1 MLGLTDPGL
10 QASLRCFC
18 PSPGRQDS
26 LRDGVLS
33 GLDLAEELLWDAV
46 VEGEL
51 AVEHGEEHHT
61 QGPHVTRLS
70 PVRPACGHTDTRIM
84 STGLG
89 KRMALGL
96 PQLTSH
102 LTEILHMGPLHFG
115 TPFLVTLPPSS

>member
-1 MLGLTDPGL
+1 MLGLVDPGL

-70 PVRPACGHTDTRIM
+70 PVRPACGHTDTRILR
-84 STGLG
+84 TGLG

-96 PQLTSH
+96 P
-102 LTEILHMGPLHFG
+102 
-115 TPFLVTLPPSS
+115 